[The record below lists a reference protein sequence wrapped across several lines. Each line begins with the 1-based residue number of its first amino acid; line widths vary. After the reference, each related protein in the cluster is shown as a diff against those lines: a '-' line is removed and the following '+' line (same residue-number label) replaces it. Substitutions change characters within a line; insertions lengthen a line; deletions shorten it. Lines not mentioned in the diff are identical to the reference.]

1 MSALAQAGQQQGL
14 KPTPQ
19 ASVRAPR
26 PFSEWFRLF
35 LYDELKPY
43 PGRAMLVARYT
54 AAAAFTML
62 AIITFRIPGAATGGF
77 FSLLV
82 SRESPV
88 TTFKGGVS
96 IVVAFLSGLA
106 FLLAGAILLVDY
118 PITHFLWVIG
128 SFFVAFYGISAIS
141 NYGAATPFAIV
152 IVLLVPLWDNPA
164 PQDALITA
172 SLWTAGS
179 VALAI
184 VVTIA
189 VEFVFS
195 LFVSNTQ
202 LIDGLNE
209 RLEAV
214 RVLLLQLAR
223 QNVQPQVR
231 NKVSQLALV
240 GVSRLRSLALTEN
253 LAGYGTV
260 QLSTIVSLVGRLV
273 DILAAF
279 QPYEQL
285 GAENAPR
292 LRALA
297 DKTAQLQ
304 RKLKS
309 HDHETWEAVPC
320 VTEGPLIV
328 LSLEQTMDLLRMSIL
343 HQPVQ
348 SFSPDRDDPSRAPI
362 LKPDAFSNPEH
373 LRFAL
378 RGCLASVL
386 CYFIFNA
393 VFWQGL
399 STSLF
404 TCVVT
409 ALTSIGTS
417 RQKQLLRASGAIVGG
432 LIFGMGSQILILP
445 MLDTVS
451 GFTVLFVVVT
461 AIAAWFMT
469 ASPRI
474 SYFGNQ
480 MALAFY
486 FIQLR
491 GPFPQ
496 TNLAIAR
503 DNVMGI
509 LLGLVMMW
517 LAFETFGTKPA
528 VQVMRELFAQNL
540 QLMAQLAKPWPQ
552 GKPADIEK
560 ISNLRSKIS
569 QNFAAVNSQADAVLF
584 EVGRSRAQSL
594 AARERLL
601 NWQPQLRS
609 LFLMEIALLQY
620 RLQVSPKDLSPGI
633 VRAATRL
640 DDDVCRL
647 MEEMARAF
655 RRQERSSQAVDAQ
668 PAYAELERAIDEG
681 YGGQPPLRARAVLA
695 ILSQIIDVASRLR
708 AEMNAVSLEV

>member
-1 MSALAQAGQQQGL
+1 
-14 KPTPQ
+14 
-19 ASVRAPR
+19 
-26 PFSEWFRLF
+26 
-35 LYDELKPY
+35 
-43 PGRAMLVARYT
+43 
-54 AAAAFTML
+54 
-62 AIITFRIPGAATGGF
+62 
-77 FSLLV
+77 
-82 SRESPV
+82 
-88 TTFKGGVS
+88 
-96 IVVAFLSGLA
+96 
-106 FLLAGAILLVDY
+106 
-118 PITHFLWVIG
+118 
-128 SFFVAFYGISAIS
+128 
-141 NYGAATPFAIV
+141 
-152 IVLLVPLWDNPA
+152 
-164 PQDALITA
+164 
-172 SLWTAGS
+172 
-179 VALAI
+179 
-184 VVTIA
+184 
-189 VEFVFS
+189 
-195 LFVSNTQ
+195 
-202 LIDGLNE
+202 
-209 RLEAV
+209 
-214 RVLLLQLAR
+214 
-223 QNVQPQVR
+223 
-231 NKVSQLALV
+231 
-240 GVSRLRSLALTEN
+240 
-253 LAGYGTV
+253 
-260 QLSTIVSLVGRLV
+260 
-273 DILAAF
+273 
-279 QPYEQL
+279 
-285 GAENAPR
+285 
-292 LRALA
+292 
-297 DKTAQLQ
+297 
-304 RKLKS
+304 
-309 HDHETWEAVPC
+309 
-320 VTEGPLIV
+320 
-328 LSLEQTMDLLRMSIL
+328 
-343 HQPVQ
+343 
-348 SFSPDRDDPSRAPI
+348 
-362 LKPDAFSNPEH
+362 
-373 LRFAL
+373 
-378 RGCLASVL
+378 
-386 CYFIFNA
+386 
-393 VFWQGL
+393 
-399 STSLF
+399 
-404 TCVVT
+404 
-409 ALTSIGTS
+409 
-417 RQKQLLRASGAIVGG
+417 
-432 LIFGMGSQILILP
+432 
-445 MLDTVS
+445 
-451 GFTVLFVVVT
+451 
-461 AIAAWFMT
+461 MT

>member
-1 MSALAQAGQQQGL
+1 
-14 KPTPQ
+14 
-19 ASVRAPR
+19 
-26 PFSEWFRLF
+26 
-35 LYDELKPY
+35 
-43 PGRAMLVARYT
+43 MLVARYT

-88 TTFKGGVS
+88 TTLKGGVS

-195 LFVSNTQ
+195 LFVSNSQ

-279 QPYEQL
+279 RQYEL
-285 GAENAPR
+285 LSAEDAPR

-320 VTEGPLIV
+320 VTEGPLIL

-348 SFSPDRDDPSRAPI
+348 SFSPDRDDPSRIPI

-528 VQVMRELFAQNL
+528 VQVIRELFAQNL